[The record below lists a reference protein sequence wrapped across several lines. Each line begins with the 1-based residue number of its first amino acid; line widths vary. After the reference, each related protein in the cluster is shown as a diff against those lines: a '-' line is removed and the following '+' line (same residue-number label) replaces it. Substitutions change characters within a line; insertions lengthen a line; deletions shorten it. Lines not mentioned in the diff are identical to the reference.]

1 MAIILNG
8 NRINLTVLFNK
19 EELNPYS
26 RFFKQTLDY
35 LDKQYA
41 FNCRVHL
48 EWKRQT
54 VERHLKGE
62 CLYCL
67 CGGSSLGVDCLHC
80 HHTDSKHTAD
90 MNGHKQGR
98 TAACC
103 SLFIYCFFPQRI
115 IPYAGM
121 FWNRV
126 YDKMCD
132 SAKLREIALPIIY
145 LCPTGLCP
153 LWTLNKSTTT
163 AL

>member
-1 MAIILNG
+1 MAITLNG

-48 EWKRQT
+48 EWKRQA

-103 SLFIYCFFPQRI
+103 SLFIYCFFPNALFLTPVCFEI
-115 IPYAGM
+115 
-121 FWNRV
+121 V
-126 YDKMCD
+126 YMIRCV
-132 SAKLREIALPIIY
+132 
-145 LCPTGLCP
+145 TQQ
-153 LWTLNKSTTT
+153 N
-163 AL
+163 